1 MSAYLHSIQV
11 NPEGGVPKYRVDSA
25 FISSLGVEGDKQ
37 NNVKN
42 HGGILKAVCLYSLEV
57 ITSLQEQGHPI
68 HCGTTGENLTVAGL
82 EWGKVQ
88 AGTILNIG
96 DVQLEITMPASP
108 CYKIADSFLE
118 GDYSCIS
125 HDVDQGMS
133 RMYGKVI
140 TEGTLKPGDVI
151 SLQESA

>member
-1 MSAYLHSIQV
+1 MRAVLHSIQV
-11 NPEGGVPKYRVDSA
+11 NPEGGVPKYGVDSA

-68 HCGTTGENLTVAGL
+68 ECGTTGENLTVSGL
-82 EWGKVQ
+82 DWSEVQ
-88 AGTILNIG
+88 TGAILNIG

-108 CYKIADSFLE
+108 CYKIAESFLE
-118 GDYSCIS
+118 GDFSCIS
-125 HDVDQGMS
+125 HDVDRQMS
-133 RMYGKVI
+133 RMYAKVI
-140 TEGTLKPGDVI
+140 KEGTLKPGDVVT
-151 SLQESA
+151 LQHSA

>member
-1 MSAYLHSIQV
+1 MRAVLHSIQV
-11 NPEGGVPKYRVDSA
+11 NPEGGVPKYGVDSA

-68 HCGTTGENLTVAGL
+68 ECGSTGENLTLTGF
-82 EWGKVQ
+82 EWGAVQ

-108 CYKIADSFLE
+108 CYKIAESFLE
-118 GDYSCIS
+118 GDFSCIS
-125 HDVDQGMS
+125 HDVDRQMS
-133 RMYGKVI
+133 RMYAKVI
-140 TEGTLKPGDVI
+140 KEGTLKPGDVVT
-151 SLQESA
+151 LQHSA